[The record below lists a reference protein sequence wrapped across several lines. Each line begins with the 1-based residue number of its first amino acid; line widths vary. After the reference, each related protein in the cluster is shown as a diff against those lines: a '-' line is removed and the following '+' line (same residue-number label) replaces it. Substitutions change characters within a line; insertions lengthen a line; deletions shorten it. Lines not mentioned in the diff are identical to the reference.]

1 VGWSLTGADY
11 LKLAEAFLD
20 EAKCDLKV
28 VDILIKATNPGSSKY
43 VERGLTEDEIFCV
56 GRRALF
62 LLQQATEKLAKA
74 FILAYPEPLLRDIR
88 KIVKKYSRI
97 DLPKLK
103 FAREL
108 LEISGEEEDDIQ
120 EKEKRHE
127 YKQKKTEQS
136 LLDQLKPKRM
146 GHKPYE
152 VIVELLRKYIN
163 TLTTHRES
171 IVNSFNQ
178 LSKVF
183 EKFFDTLSEMRP
195 KEKDK
200 IKKFKEVFL
209 ELYKELYK
217 PLVKQFEV
225 LYFTDKYLSAE
236 HVRWRDKKEPPC
248 LDTLEKLKSFRS
260 EVEQLLQESVKK
272 FQEAREKLMPYREL
286 LFSLVNEIKMKDEDK
301 KLVEDLLRVLYGEE
315 GEKALYSFFAPSVY
329 LSAFVAEL
337 LPCLVFYVSGG
348 RYPSFSRDSG
358 KEVLV
363 NELRNEIMSDIKRI
377 TELREELDFLLR
389 EMEKAVKSSPAF
401 TTLPK
406 I

>member
-1 VGWSLTGADY
+1 LTGADY
-11 LKLAEAFLD
+11 LKLVEAFLE

-28 VDILIKATNPGSSKY
+28 IDILIKAMNPGSSEY
-43 VERGLTEDEIFCV
+43 VERSFMVDEIFCV
-56 GRRALF
+56 GRRTLF

-74 FILAYPEPLLRDIR
+74 FILAYPEPLLENMG
-88 KIVKKYSRI
+88 KIVKRYSRI
-97 DLPKLK
+97 DLPILK

-108 LEISGEEEDDIQ
+108 LGISGEEEGDIQ

-127 YKQKKTEQS
+127 YKQKKTKQP
-136 LLDQLKPKRM
+136 LLDQLKSKRM

-152 VIVELLRKYIN
+152 AIAKLLRKYIN
-163 TLTTHRES
+163 TLTTYREP

-183 EKFFDTLSEMRP
+183 EELFNILSEEYP
-195 KEKDK
+195 EEKDR
-200 IKKFKEVFL
+200 IKEFKDVFL
-209 ELYKELYK
+209 NELYK
-217 PLVKQFEV
+217 PLIKQFEV
-225 LYFTDKYLSAE
+225 LNFIDKYLSAE
-236 HVRWRDKKEPPC
+236 HVGWRDKREPPC
-248 LDTLEKLKSFRS
+248 LDTLEKLKLFRN
-260 EVEQLLQESVKK
+260 EVEQLSQEFAKK

-286 LFSLVNEIKMKDEDK
+286 LFSLVKKTKMKDEDK
-301 KLVEDLLRVLYGEE
+301 KRVEYFLRVLYGKE
-315 GEKALYSFFAPSVY
+315 GERTLYSFFAFSVY

-377 TELREELDFLLR
+377 TEFREELDFLLR

-401 TTLPK
+401 TMLPE

>member
-1 VGWSLTGADY
+1 LTSANY
-11 LKLAEAFLD
+11 LKLAEAFLE

-28 VDILIKATNPGSSKY
+28 VDILIKAMNSGSSKC

-152 VIVELLRKYIN
+152 AIVELLRKYIN
-163 TLTTHRES
+163 TLTTYRES

-183 EKFFDTLSEMRP
+183 EKLFNTLSEECPEEDRIRGF
-195 KEKDK
+195 KD
-200 IKKFKEVFL
+200 VFL
-209 ELYKELYK
+209 NELYK
-217 PLVKQFEV
+217 PLLKQFEV
-225 LYFTDKYLSAE
+225 LYLTDKYLSAE
-236 HVRWRDKKEPPC
+236 HVRWRDKREPPC
-248 LDTLEKLKSFRS
+248 LDTLEKLKSFRN
-260 EVEQLLQESVKK
+260 EVERLSQESMKK
-272 FQEAREKLMPYREL
+272 FQEAREKLIPYREL
-286 LFSLVNEIKMKDEDK
+286 LFSLVKKSKMKDEDK
-301 KLVEDLLRVLYGEE
+301 KLVEHFLRVMYGEE
-315 GEKALYSFFAPSVY
+315 GEKALYSFFASSVY
-329 LSAFVAEL
+329 LSAFIAEL

-377 TELREELDFLLR
+377 TELKEELDFLLR
-389 EMEKAVKSSPAF
+389 EMEKAVEISPAF

-406 I
+406 PKI

>member
-11 LKLAEAFLD
+11 LKLAEAFLE
-20 EAKCDLKV
+20 EANCDLKV
-28 VDILIKATNPGSSKY
+28 VDILIKATNPGLWKY
-43 VERGLTEDEIFCV
+43 AEQSLTEDEIFCV
-56 GRRALF
+56 GRRTLF
-62 LLQQATEKLAKA
+62 LLQQATEKLAKV
-74 FILAYPEPLLRDIR
+74 FISAYPKPLLENMGR
-88 KIVKKYSRI
+88 IVKKYSGI

-108 LEISGEEEDDIQ
+108 LGISGEEEGDIQ
-120 EKEKRHE
+120 EKEKGHE

-136 LLDQLKPKRM
+136 LLDQLEPKRM

-163 TLTTHRES
+163 TLTTYREP
-171 IVNSFNQ
+171 IVNSFNR
-178 LSKVF
+178 LLKDF
-183 EKFFDTLSEMRP
+183 EELFNTLGKHYPE
-195 KEKDK
+195 EKDR
-200 IKKFKEVFL
+200 IKELKEVFL
-209 ELYKELYK
+209 NELYK

-225 LYFTDKYLSAE
+225 LNFTDKYLSAK
-236 HVRWRDKKEPPC
+236 HAKWRDKKEPPC
-248 LDTLEKLKSFRS
+248 LDILEKLKLFRS
-260 EVEQLLQESVKK
+260 EVERLLQESAKK
-272 FQEAREKLMPYREL
+272 FQEAREKLMQYREL
-286 LFSLVNEIKMKDEDK
+286 LFSLVKKPEMKDEDK
-301 KLVEDLLRVLYGEE
+301 KLAEYFLRVLYGEE
-315 GEKALYSFFAPSVY
+315 GERALCSFFASSVY
-329 LSAFVAEL
+329 LSAFVVEL

>member
-1 VGWSLTGADY
+1 MGWSLTGANY
-11 LKLAEAFLD
+11 LKLAEAFLE

-28 VDILIKATNPGSSKY
+28 VDILIKATNPGLWKY
-43 VERGLTEDEIFCV
+43 AEQSLTEDEIFCV
-56 GRRALF
+56 GRRTLF

-74 FILAYPEPLLRDIR
+74 FISAYPRPLLEYMGR
-88 KIVKKYSRI
+88 IVKKYSGI

-108 LEISGEEEDDIQ
+108 LGISGEEEGDIQ
-120 EKEKRHE
+120 EKEKGHK
-127 YKQKKTEQS
+127 YKQKKTEQP
-136 LLDQLKPKRM
+136 LLDQLEPKRM

-163 TLTTHRES
+163 TLTTYREP

-178 LSKVF
+178 LSKDF
-183 EKFFDTLSEMRP
+183 EKLFNTLGEHYP
-195 KEKDK
+195 EEKDR
-200 IKKFKEVFL
+200 IKELEEVFL
-209 ELYKELYK
+209 KLYK

-225 LYFTDKYLSAE
+225 LNFTDKYLSAE
-236 HVRWRDKKEPPC
+236 HAGRRDKKEPPC
-248 LDTLEKLKSFRS
+248 LDILEKLKLFRS
-260 EVEQLLQESVKK
+260 EVEWLSQESAKK

-286 LFSLVNEIKMKDEDK
+286 LFSLVKKTKMKDEDK
-301 KLVEDLLRVLYGEE
+301 KLTEYFLHVLYEEE
-315 GEKALYSFFAPSVY
+315 GERALYSFFASSVY
-329 LSAFVAEL
+329 LSAFVVEL

-401 TTLPK
+401 TTLSK